1 MFTFREYHTVNDYLS
16 SNKLLFD
23 DIREAFLEYGEGNK
37 FKRISYDDVI
47 EAIRQSDLADSFDFE
62 KYDTS
67 KKAGFSP
74 ELFSKPIRWAG
85 QTVDYFDGVIR
96 LHDFGQDYTCRS
108 KPHLITILQKQYDY
122 TNIPQLLKVLSEMMP
137 IILQMSERYKEQEK
151 TNHNGTEHLD

>member
-1 MFTFREYHTVNDYLS
+1 MFTCREYHTINDYLS

-23 DIREAFLEYGEGNK
+23 DIYEAFLEYGEGNK
-37 FKRISYDDVI
+37 FKRISYDEVI
-47 EAIRQSDLADSFDFE
+47 EAIRQSDLAGCFDFE

-122 TNIPQLLKVLSEMMP
+122 ANIPQLLKVLSEMMP
-137 IILQMSERYKEQEK
+137 IILKLSEYYQEQE
-151 TNHNGTEHLD
+151 NHNETEHLD